1 MTQSEPPH
9 NDEPADTDNPTDADA
24 ELDYETDLSEAGPD
38 VPEPVLTV
46 AFARG
51 VVPTKWFRLWQ
62 QRFPESRLGSFRAD
76 SHDQIA
82 ALKDDR
88 AGMSIIRFPAE
99 TTGLNVIPLYTEIP
113 VVVAPKDHEISALDA
128 VELADLD
135 GLPLLP
141 NADALASWP
150 AATVTLTDGDYGPRT
165 IEDVIELVAAGIG
178 LVIVPQSIARLHARK
193 DLIYRPLTAGEE
205 TRVGLAWRE
214 DDESPEIEDF
224 IGIVRGRTAQSSRG
238 ARAPEEKQPTA
249 PKKRTPPPAKKK
261 PGPRPFGTSRRP
273 GGKKGRRR

>member
-1 MTQSEPPH
+1 MT
-9 NDEPADTDNPTDADA
+9 
-24 ELDYETDLSEAGPD
+24 EAGPD
-38 VPEPVLTV
+38 VPEPVLIV

-62 QRFPESRLGSFRAD
+62 QRFPESRLGSFRTD
-76 SHDQIA
+76 STDQVA
-82 ALKDDR
+82 ALADGR
-88 AGMSIIRFPAE
+88 AGMSIIRFPVDTA
-99 TTGLNVIPLYTEIP
+99 GLNVIPLYTEIP
-113 VVVAPKDHEISALDA
+113 VVVAPKDHEISALDS
-128 VELADLD
+128 VDVADLD

-141 NADALASWP
+141 NADALPSWP
-150 AATVTLTDGDYGPRT
+150 EASVTLANGEYGPRT
-165 IEDVIELVAAGIG
+165 IEDVIELVAAGLG

-224 IGIVRGRTAQSSRG
+224 IGIVRGRTAKSSRG
-238 ARAPEEKQPTA
+238 TRAPEEKQPTA